1 MEENGLINDLDLLFN
16 SDFNLV
22 SPEQSS
28 EVLKSQNNVT
38 LLDDNEN
45 DSENNLVTSNSILD
59 EYTKLENDK
68 NKLELDK
75 LEFEAK
81 YKEIFDQYNLIQE
94 NINNIEQKQSE
105 VKEELTRA
113 MEHSNEKNIH
123 NDMFKV
129 TFVAATVRENFDKDK
144 FKRKYPV
151 LFNQFIKKS
160 DVKAYVKIKEL

>member
-1 MEENGLINDLDLLFN
+1 MEENNLINDLDLLFN
-16 SDFNLV
+16 SDFNSV
-22 SPEQSS
+22 SPEQSL

-45 DSENNLVTSNSILD
+45 DSEDNLVTSNSILD

-94 NINNIEQKQSE
+94 NINNINQKQSE
-105 VKEELTRA
+105 VKEELTKA
-113 MEHSNEKNIH
+113 MEHSNEKNIY

-144 FKRKYPV
+144 FKKKYPV
-151 LFNQFIKKS
+151 LFSQFIKKS